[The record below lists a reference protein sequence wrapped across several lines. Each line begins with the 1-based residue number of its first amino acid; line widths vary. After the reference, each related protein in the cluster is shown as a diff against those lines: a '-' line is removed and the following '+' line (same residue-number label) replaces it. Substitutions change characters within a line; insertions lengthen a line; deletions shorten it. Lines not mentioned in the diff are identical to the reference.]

1 MILVRRVYY
10 FTRLAFANRYYSIS
24 TLLIEYSTAQR
35 FSKAFANISR
45 IFSLSLCYF
54 SLDRPKR
61 ADNLAVIAIVSELRA
76 SRVNLFVHLNGY
88 NQLAACA
95 CTAQTLLIATCNQLQ
110 SLVYLPVCVHK
121 AFDACMPVH
130 YASRQPL
137 NIMLICSLYVFTF

>member
-24 TLLIEYSTAQR
+24 TLLIQYSTAQR

-88 NQLAACA
+88 NWLHVRAQRRRCLLQLATNSNRLYTCPFVCTRLLTPAC
-95 CTAQTLLIATCNQLQ
+95 Q
-110 SLVYLPVCVHK
+110 Y
-121 AFDACMPVH
+121 
-130 YASRQPL
+130 
-137 NIMLICSLYVFTF
+137 IMHLDGR